1 MNTRVLRP
9 LAYGLGGL
17 LGLAAVAVVVVH
29 VWSEAILR
37 RRYVPVPVPLPTA
50 PPQLVAQGYRL
61 ARLHG
66 CLSCHGEGLTGNH
79 VIRDRPVGD
88 IIAPNLTKL
97 VRRRTDEQLA
107 VAIRQGIAPDGRG
120 LLVMTS
126 AVHARMLPEE
136 TAALIAWMRTLPVS
150 NGEEMPFRLRPLGR
164 LMLVLGDF
172 RLQPIAVTQYR
183 TMMPV
188 DLGPEHAV
196 GRRLTAAICA
206 ECHGPALEG
215 GPTPY
220 ADLNPSF
227 GDPGNLP
234 PNLIAVAAYTL
245 EQFRTLMRTGVPVS
259 GRHLGLMTEV
269 AQDDLRYFTDD
280 EIEAVHRYLVARAR
294 RLKP

>member
-1 MNTRVLRP
+1 
-9 LAYGLGGL
+9 
-17 LGLAAVAVVVVH
+17 
-29 VWSEAILR
+29 
-37 RRYVPVPVPLPTA
+37 
-50 PPQLVAQGYRL
+50 
-61 ARLHG
+61 
-66 CLSCHGEGLTGNH
+66 
-79 VIRDRPVGD
+79 
-88 IIAPNLTKL
+88 
-97 VRRRTDEQLA
+97 
-107 VAIRQGIAPDGRG
+107 
-120 LLVMTS
+120 
-126 AVHARMLPEE
+126 
-136 TAALIAWMRTLPVS
+136 
-150 NGEEMPFRLRPLGR
+150 
-164 LMLVLGDF
+164 MLVLGDF

-188 DLGPEHAV
+188 DLGPEHAP